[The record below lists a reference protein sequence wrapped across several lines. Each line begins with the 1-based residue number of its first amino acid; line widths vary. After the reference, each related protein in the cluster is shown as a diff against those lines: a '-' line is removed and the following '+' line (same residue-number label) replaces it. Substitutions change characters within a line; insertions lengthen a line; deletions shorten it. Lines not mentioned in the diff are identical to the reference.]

1 MNGWRYARFGAI
13 LLVAIGALFAPLAP
27 GATPPIGWTALLVI
41 FGACCLSMPIILG
54 LQRVNPRTD
63 KLWRRPSWR
72 GNPLLLR
79 NPVQFFYF
87 AACLSITQ
95 AAVILIR
102 IALTSTAFYVEA
114 LVPLAMGVGILAG
127 IKLVLLLFASK
138 FEAEQS

>member
-13 LLVAIGALFAPLAP
+13 LLVAVGALFAPLVP
-27 GATPPIGWTALLVI
+27 GARPPIGWTALLVI

-54 LQRVNPRTD
+54 LQRVNRRTN
-63 KLWRRPSWR
+63 KSWSRPSWS
-72 GNPLLLR
+72 GNPLSLR

-87 AACLSITQ
+87 AAVLSIAQ
-95 AAVILIR
+95 AVVVLFR

-114 LVPLAMGVGILAG
+114 LVPLAMGAGILAG

-138 FEAEQS
+138 FEAGQS